1 MRRQINQFQMIK
13 QDKTPE
19 ELSEIEISKP
29 TYQGFKV
36 MIIKMIN
43 ELGRR
48 INEYTEKI
56 NKDLESTK

>member
-1 MRRQINQFQMIK
+1 M
-13 QDKTPE
+13 
-19 ELSEIEISKP
+19 
-29 TYQGFKV
+29 YQGFKV

-56 NKDLESTK
+56 NKDSESRK

>member
-1 MRRQINQFQMIK
+1 
-13 QDKTPE
+13 
-19 ELSEIEISKP
+19 
-29 TYQGFKV
+29 

-56 NKDLESTK
+56 NKDLENTRQDKTVEVYSN

>member
-1 MRRQINQFQMIK
+1 
-13 QDKTPE
+13 
-19 ELSEIEISKP
+19 
-29 TYQGFKV
+29 

-56 NKDLESTK
+56 NKDLESTRQDQTVEVYSN

>member
-19 ELSEIEISKP
+19 ELSEIEISNP

-36 MIIKMIN
+36 MIIKMLN

>member
-1 MRRQINQFQMIK
+1 MRRQINKFQMIE

-19 ELSEIEISKP
+19 EVSEIEISNP
-29 TYQGFKV
+29 TSQGFKV
-36 MIIKMIN
+36 MIIKMIT

-48 INEYTEKI
+48 ISVYTEKI